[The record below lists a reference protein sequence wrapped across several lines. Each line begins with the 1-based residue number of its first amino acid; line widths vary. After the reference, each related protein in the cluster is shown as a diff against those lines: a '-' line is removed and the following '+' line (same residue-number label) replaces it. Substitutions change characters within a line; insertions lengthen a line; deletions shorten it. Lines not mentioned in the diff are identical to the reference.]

1 MCWQGGKAP
10 AGAIHPKVG
19 AMQFQESMSKV
30 SREKVRGCY
39 GSMLLSR
46 SWFPPVSEAVSC
58 LAIRRRIERM
68 AAVDAVRLASAR
80 LQASRAVAVP
90 KSIQFLFSIL
100 VRLPCSLPRQ
110 SELRV
115 WCFFLTLTFTSLLL
129 TRSGQKKLGK
139 YEGWSC
145 GCCFLRIKLELFP
158 AFAAAVDLVNHVG
171 SKSRCGE
178 KNPDLGSLRIPF
190 Q

>member
-1 MCWQGGKAP
+1 MGQCCFQDLDFL
-10 AGAIHPKVG
+10 
-19 AMQFQESMSKV
+19 QFQKQS
-30 SREKVRGCY
+30 
-39 GSMLLSR
+39 
-46 SWFPPVSEAVSC
+46 AC

-115 WCFFLTLTFTSLLL
+115 
-129 TRSGQKKLGK
+129 
-139 YEGWSC
+139 
-145 GCCFLRIKLELFP
+145 
-158 AFAAAVDLVNHVG
+158 
-171 SKSRCGE
+171 
-178 KNPDLGSLRIPF
+178 
-190 Q
+190 